1 MTSRYDELSPRAR
14 WFMENFDE
22 LDLADICANQE
33 AAKAK
38 LEAELA
44 ARDAALAAY
53 TAQLV
58 HDQQRL
64 ARVRRLADQWQAATR
79 PGERHPAAAA
89 IHHALEDDDGPSVA
103 EAAADDE
110 AHWTT
115 KYAGEG
121 S

>member
-1 MTSRYDELSPRAR
+1 VTSRYDELSPRAR

-22 LDLADICANQE
+22 LDLADICATQE
-33 AAKAK
+33 AAKEK

-89 IHHALEDDDGPSVA
+89 IHRALEADDDGPSVA
-103 EAAADDE
+103 ECAADDVRWDLE
-110 AHWTT
+110 
-115 KYAGEG
+115 KEG

>member
-22 LDLADICANQE
+22 IDLADICASQE

-38 LEAELA
+38 LEAELT
-44 ARDAALAAY
+44 ARDAALAAC

-58 HDQQRL
+58 HDQ
-64 ARVRRLADQWQAATR
+64 AAL
-79 PGERHPAAAA
+79 AAAKKCARGIGARGVLQA
-89 IHHALEDDDGPSVA
+89 IDNASAPAPDDGPTVA

-110 AHWTT
+110 AHWQQRQWDGR
-115 KYAGEG
+115 A
-121 S
+121 

>member
-1 MTSRYDELSPRAR
+1 VTGRYDELSPRAR

-22 LDLADICANQE
+22 LDLADICASQE

-64 ARVRRLADQWQAATR
+64 ARVRRLADQWQAAMR

-89 IHHALEDDDGPSVA
+89 IHRALEDGDDGPSVA
-103 EAAADDE
+103 ECREVDRV
-110 AHWTT
+110 WPLQ
-115 KYAGEG
+115 KGGE
-121 S
+121 